1 MADNNTTNSLSK
13 KELVNPKKEEVSK
26 QSNSFEKIYNEMVE
40 DLRGNLTNEE
50 YKELITLE
58 YVLTWGYDKNNDEG
72 RYKELRLKKDERA

>member
-1 MADNNTTNSLSK
+1 
-13 KELVNPKKEEVSK
+13 VSK

-40 DLRGNLTNEE
+40 DLRGNLTSEE

-58 YVLTWGYDKNNDEG
+58 YVLTWGYDKSSDEG